1 MEWKINH
8 RTQGRRCKSGE
19 PLVLLGIIHWRRSR
33 QYAARASDQGEIMDL
48 IMRGITE
55 KHLRLSVLLAVLLSL
70 TAGRSFSA
78 EVGGQPEKSDVVVT
92 YAQPSGAFTP
102 IWVAYEAG
110 LFKKYGLNASLQ
122 LLTPQ
127 VSAQAVV
134 SDEADFYTD
143 GPDLINARLRGGQVK
158 YFGGTM
164 QQLVFEIW
172 GAKEI
177 KSIKDMKG
185 KTVAA
190 STPRAALDT
199 ATREALKRNG
209 LMPDKDVQIL
219 YVQSVPAIL
228 SSVLGGKTSAG
239 TLSAPNTLK
248 AKEAG
253 LNLLVD
259 VGKLNIPAFQ
269 VAYGTTEKYLKNNP
283 NTVYAFLKAVAEGV
297 VLSRKDASVAKKVIR
312 KYAKIDD
319 PPTIDGTYDAFAP
332 YWAMSLAVRAEAIRA
347 QFDYLDE
354 KEFPNVKNADPKDFF
369 DNSFVDSLAKSGFL
383 KEIGMK

>member
-1 MEWKINH
+1 MASA
-8 RTQGRRCKSGE
+8 QGGK
-19 PLVLLGIIHWRRSR
+19 
-33 QYAARASDQGEIMDL
+33 
-48 IMRGITE
+48 
-55 KHLRLSVLLAVLLSL
+55 
-70 TAGRSFSA
+70 
-78 EVGGQPEKSDVVVT
+78 PEKPDVVVT

-110 LFKKYGLNASLQ
+110 LFKKYGLNATLQ

-127 VSAQAVV
+127 VSAQAVI
-134 SDEADFYTD
+134 SEEADFYTD

-164 QQLVFEIW
+164 QQLVFQIW

-177 KSIKDMKG
+177 KTLQALKG

-199 ATREALKRNG
+199 ATREALKKNG
-209 LMPDKDVQIL
+209 LVPDKDVQIL

-228 SSVLGGKTSAG
+228 SAVLGGKTAAG

-248 AKEAG
+248 AKDAG

-259 VGKLNIPAFQ
+259 IGKLNIPAFQ

-283 NTVYAFLKAVAEGV
+283 NSVYAFLKAVAEGV
-297 VLSRKDASVAKKVIR
+297 VLSRKDAAVAKKAIA
-312 KYAKIDD
+312 KYAKIEDG
-319 PPTIDGTYDAFAP
+319 PMIDGTYEAFAP
-332 YWAMSLAVRAEAIRA
+332 YWAMSLAVRPEAIKG
-347 QFDYLDE
+347 QFAYLDE
-354 KEFPNVKNADPKDFF
+354 KEFPNAKNAEAKDFY
-369 DNSFVDSLAKSGFL
+369 DNSFVDRLSKSGFL
-383 KEIGMK
+383 KSLGMK

>member
-1 MEWKINH
+1 MDTGHGIATK
-8 RTQGRRCKSGE
+8 TRR
-19 PLVLLGIIHWRRSR
+19 W
-33 QYAARASDQGEIMDL
+33 
-48 IMRGITE
+48 
-55 KHLRLSVLLAVLLSL
+55 SVLLTLVLSV
-70 TAGRSFSA
+70 ASGPSFGA
-78 EVGGQPEKSDVVVT
+78 EVGGKPEKTDVIVT

-127 VSAQAVV
+127 VSAQAVI
-134 SDEADFYTD
+134 SEEADFYTD

-164 QQLVFEIW
+164 QQLVFQIW

-177 KSIKDMKG
+177 KSIKDLKG
-185 KTVAA
+185 KTIAA

-199 ATREALKRNG
+199 ATREALKKNG
-209 LMPDKDVQIL
+209 LVPDKDVQIL

-239 TLSAPNTLK
+239 TLSAPNTIK
-248 AKEAG
+248 ARESG

-259 VGKLNIPAFQ
+259 IGKLNIPAFQ

-297 VLSRKDASVAKKVIR
+297 VLSRNDRDVAKKAIR
-312 KYAKIDD
+312 KYGKIED
-319 PPTIDGTYDAFAP
+319 PATIDGTYEAFAP
-332 YWAMSLAVRAEAIRA
+332 YWALSLAIRPEAIRA
-347 QFDYLDE
+347 QFEYLDL
-354 KEFPNVKNADPKDFF
+354 KEFPNAKNADPKDFF
-369 DNSFVDSLAKSGFL
+369 DNSFVESLAKSGFL
-383 KEIGMK
+383 KQLGMK

>member
-1 MEWKINH
+1 MINSKLGLVATSVILASSLLMPVV
-8 RTQGRRCKSGE
+8 RPASAAESG
-19 PLVLLGIIHWRRSR
+19 G
-33 QYAARASDQGEIMDL
+33 
-48 IMRGITE
+48 
-55 KHLRLSVLLAVLLSL
+55 K
-70 TAGRSFSA
+70 
-78 EVGGQPEKSDVVVT
+78 PEKSDVVVT

-110 LFKKYGLNASLQ
+110 LFKKYGLNAKLQ

-134 SDEADFYTD
+134 SEEADFYTD

-158 YFGGTM
+158 YFAGTI

-177 KSIKDMKG
+177 KTIQDLKG

-199 ATREALKRNG
+199 ATREALRKNG
-209 LMPDKDVQIL
+209 LVPDKDVQIL
-219 YVQSVPAIL
+219 YVQTVPAIL
-228 SSVLGGKTSAG
+228 SSIIGGKTAAG

-248 AKEAG
+248 AKESG

-259 VGKLNIPAFQ
+259 IGKLNIPAFQ

-283 NTVYAFLKAVAEGV
+283 NTVYAFLKAIAEGV
-297 VLSRKDASVAKKVIR
+297 VLSRKDAGVAKKAIA

-319 PPTIDGTYDAFAP
+319 PPTIDGTYEAFAP
-332 YWAMSLAVRAEAIRA
+332 YWAMSLAVHAEAIKG
-347 QFDYLDE
+347 QFDYLDD
-354 KEFPNVKNADPKDFF
+354 KEFPNAKNADPRDFY
-369 DNSFVDSLAKSGFL
+369 DNSFVDVLTKSGFL
-383 KEIGMK
+383 KSLGMK